1 MDKSHCVKC
10 RNFTYFLVWK
20 FCGKAQSPH
29 SFGRNRAPQNFHTCW
44 KLQHFTQWSAAW
56 LRKSLIRASHEM
68 GSTANA
74 FQKIFKIAF
83 ITLSSLSLSL
93 FLSIF
98 FSFSFSFYLFLFLFF
113 CLSLAFSFSLSRSLF
128 LSCSIFFFLSPPSLF
143 SLSLSFSLSMIASAL
158 GQSCWANTGNYCNY
172 TLEFF
177 MRSNT
182 EQLFTFLCYH
192 YVIMKANILEYVFHC
207 DRSTKN
213 RVVNRVN
220 QFTLDDDVL

>member
-1 MDKSHCVKC
+1 MWKAAVFSLYPRIFLITHGLFIPNEETNLTRLLLKISKSFNFNFMDKSHCVKC

-93 FLSIF
+93 FFFLSFSLSLFLSIF
-98 FSFSFSFYLFLFLFF
+98 FSFFFSFSISLSLLLYLFLCLSPPPPPTFFSFSFFF
-113 CLSLAFSFSLSRSLF
+113 SSNDRIGFRTVMLSKQR
-128 LSCSIFFFLSPPSLF
+128 
-143 SLSLSFSLSMIASAL
+143 
-158 GQSCWANTGNYCNY
+158 
-172 TLEFF
+172 
-177 MRSNT
+177 
-182 EQLFTFLCYH
+182 
-192 YVIMKANILEYVFHC
+192 
-207 DRSTKN
+207 
-213 RVVNRVN
+213 
-220 QFTLDDDVL
+220 

>member
-1 MDKSHCVKC
+1 MWKATVFCLYPRIFLITHGLFIPNEETNLIRLLLKISKSFNFNFMDKSHCVKC

-93 FLSIF
+93 
-98 FSFSFSFYLFLFLFF
+98 SFSFYLFLFLFF
-113 CLSLAFSFSLSRSLF
+113 FLSFSLSFSPSRSLF
-128 LSCSIFFFLSPPSLF
+128 LSCSIFFFVSPLPLF
-143 SLSLSFSLSMIASAL
+143 SLSLSFSLPMIASAL
-158 GQSCWANTGNYCNY
+158 GQSCWANRGNYCNY
-172 TLEFF
+172 NLEFF

-182 EQLFTFLCYH
+182 
-192 YVIMKANILEYVFHC
+192 
-207 DRSTKN
+207 
-213 RVVNRVN
+213 
-220 QFTLDDDVL
+220 

>member
-1 MDKSHCVKC
+1 MWKATVFSLYPRIFLITHGLFIPNEETNLIRLLLKISKSFNFNFMDKSHCVKC

-93 FLSIF
+93 FFFLSFSLSLFLSIF
-98 FSFSFSFYLFLFLFF
+98 FSFSFSVSLLLSLFLFLDLSFSPALSFSFSPPPLFFLFLFLF
-113 CLSLAFSFSLSRSLF
+113 LF
-128 LSCSIFFFLSPPSLF
+128 QWSHRL
-143 SLSLSFSLSMIASAL
+143 
-158 GQSCWANTGNYCNY
+158 
-172 TLEFF
+172 
-177 MRSNT
+177 
-182 EQLFTFLCYH
+182 
-192 YVIMKANILEYVFHC
+192 
-207 DRSTKN
+207 
-213 RVVNRVN
+213 
-220 QFTLDDDVL
+220 